1 MCIRDRV
8 YVGSQH
14 VHRTRNGGQS
24 WEVISPDLTWDDE
37 SRQML
42 SGGLTGDNI
51 GVEYAGTVFGIT
63 ESPIEAGMIWA
74 GTNDGKLHLTRDGGG
89 TWTEVTENMQGL
101 PEWGAVRSIAASR
114 YDVCT
119 AYVAVDG
126 HQVNVRDPHVFRTRD
141 CGESF
146 DRIVDGITPSMLSYT
161 KSIAEDPKRQGL
173 LYVGTENAIYVSFN
187 DGDDW
192 QTLQNNL
199 PHAPVSGIVVQE
211 HFNDLVIGTYG
222 RGFWILDDLA
232 PIQQMTEEVMR
243 SSSHLFELRDT
254 YRFRPIT
261 PPSVPYSDPTEGQD
275 PEYGASI
282 NYWLGEPSA
291 SSPTIEIFDEM
302 GRLVRTLQGTNQTGV
317 NRIHWDLADE
327 SNGPIQLFTSPMY
340 AEHMMVGEEG
350 RPAPGGR
357 QIAIL
362 MPPGN
367 YTVRLIVDD
376 ETHEQPLTVIKDP
389 HSAGSEAD
397 ITAQVAF
404 LKGVR
409 EDVVRAGEAV
419 HRVEAM
425 RVQLATVKRFTDDPA
440 VVESIEGVED
450 KLVEMQMEMVDLRLT
465 GQGQDGVRFGA
476 PLLQKLGYVSGG
488 ISVADFPPTN
498 QEGEVKVLLNGM
510 LNEYIERLDEYVSD
524 EVNELNQ
531 MLRARGLVIIS
542 DSPDR

>member
-1 MCIRDRV
+1 
-8 YVGSQH
+8 
-14 VHRTRNGGQS
+14 
-24 WEVISPDLTWDDE
+24 
-37 SRQML
+37 
-42 SGGLTGDNI
+42 
-51 GVEYAGTVFGIT
+51 
-63 ESPIEAGMIWA
+63 
-74 GTNDGKLHLTRDGGG
+74 
-89 TWTEVTENMQGL
+89 
-101 PEWGAVRSIAASR
+101 
-114 YDVCT
+114 
-119 AYVAVDG
+119 
-126 HQVNVRDPHVFRTRD
+126 
-141 CGESF
+141 
-146 DRIVDGITPSMLSYT
+146 
-161 KSIAEDPKRQGL
+161 
-173 LYVGTENAIYVSFN
+173 
-187 DGDDW
+187 
-192 QTLQNNL
+192 
-199 PHAPVSGIVVQE
+199 
-211 HFNDLVIGTYG
+211 
-222 RGFWILDDLA
+222 
-232 PIQQMTEEVMR
+232 
-243 SSSHLFELRDT
+243 
-254 YRFRPIT
+254 
-261 PPSVPYSDPTEGQD
+261 
-275 PEYGASI
+275 
-282 NYWLGEPSA
+282 
-291 SSPTIEIFDEM
+291 
-302 GRLVRTLQGTNQTGV
+302 
-317 NRIHWDLADE
+317 
-327 SNGPIQLFTSPMY
+327 MY